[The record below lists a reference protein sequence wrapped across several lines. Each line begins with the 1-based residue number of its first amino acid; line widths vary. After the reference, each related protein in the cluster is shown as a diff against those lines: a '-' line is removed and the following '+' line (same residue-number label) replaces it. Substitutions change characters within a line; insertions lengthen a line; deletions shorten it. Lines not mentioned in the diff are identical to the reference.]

1 MCGQNVPE
9 MNTNSALV
17 IPAQSSATNA
27 AAELTLH
34 DIKPPVAVPDP
45 WFWLWWTLTILAAVA
60 VVFFLWRWWKK
71 KQAVTKIERVVPP
84 HERARQKL
92 ESALRLISQPE
103 RFTVLVSDTIRLYLE
118 ERFDFRAP
126 ERTTEEF
133 LHELQSTDHLTP
145 DQKQSLG
152 EFLSRCDLVKFARYE
167 PTETELRE
175 LHSAANRL
183 IDETEPVLDLR
194 PSTLAPAK

>member
-1 MCGQNVPE
+1 

-17 IPAQSSATNA
+17 IPAPSTATNA

-34 DIKPPVAVPDP
+34 DIKAPVEIANP
-45 WFWLWWTLTILAAVA
+45 WLWLWWALGILLFAAAV
-60 VVFFLWRWWKK
+60 FFFWRWWRK

-84 HERARQKL
+84 HERARKKL
-92 ESALRLISQPE
+92 EAALRFIAEPE
-103 RFTVLVSDTIRLYLE
+103 RFTVAVSDTVRIYLE
-118 ERFDFRAP
+118 ERFDFHAP

-133 LHELQSTDHLTP
+133 LHELQNTEHLTP

-167 PTETELRE
+167 PTEIELRD

-183 IDETEPVLDLR
+183 IDETEPKFSEPVPGSESPV
-194 PSTLAPAK
+194 PSSK

>member
-1 MCGQNVPE
+1 

-17 IPAQSSATNA
+17 IPAPSATNA

-45 WFWLWWTLTILAAVA
+45 WLWLWWTLAILAAV
-60 VVFFLWRWWKK
+60 VVGFFLWRWWKK
-71 KQAVTKIERVVPP
+71 KQAVTKVERVVPP

-92 ESALRLISQPE
+92 EAALRFISEPE

-133 LHELQSTDHLTP
+133 LYELQSAEHLTP

-175 LHSAANRL
+175 LHSAANSL
-183 IDETEPVLDLR
+183 IDETEPPVLDPR
-194 PSTLAPAK
+194 PSTLATTK